1 VKRLG
6 DCLAIFQIK
15 NASPNE
21 LAVAFLGPYLQPA
34 GEGGGG
40 CLCRGCCQVFDRIR
54 EVYGRG
60 GGVKVVHGYPLIIG
74 GLHDKSTIRGLR
86 DVEMWLGEVDRRHNG
101 SLPETWSLH
110 NTFLTTADSAK
121 SIESNTC
128 TEQTHTS
135 MSRTNT
141 AVRARFALK
150 LPTALH
156 SPDSV
161 IFVSPGWEDLPR
173 SLPTMGEGDELRLL
187 TVMLEELN
195 LKFALQLDL

>member
-1 VKRLG
+1 MCLFNLSWVPTGFVLFPHIKGTNVSICLISASHPAFQRGVKRLG

-86 DVEMWLGEVDRRHNG
+86 DVEM
-101 SLPETWSLH
+101 
-110 NTFLTTADSAK
+110 
-121 SIESNTC
+121 
-128 TEQTHTS
+128 
-135 MSRTNT
+135 
-141 AVRARFALK
+141 
-150 LPTALH
+150 
-156 SPDSV
+156 
-161 IFVSPGWEDLPR
+161 
-173 SLPTMGEGDELRLL
+173 
-187 TVMLEELN
+187 
-195 LKFALQLDL
+195 